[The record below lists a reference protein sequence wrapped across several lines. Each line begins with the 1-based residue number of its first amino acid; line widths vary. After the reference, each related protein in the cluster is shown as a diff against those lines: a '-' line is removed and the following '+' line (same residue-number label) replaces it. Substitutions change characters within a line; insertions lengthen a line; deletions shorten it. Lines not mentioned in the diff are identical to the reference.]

1 MLSFNRLLVGFQCAQ
16 RAMSG
21 QNILTPCFRGDG
33 ILSVGDAH
41 FESSSSVS
49 SSPSQ
54 VSTQRMAPWIT
65 GPLPPRQ
72 TQERKTTLLR
82 TFSQFAAERPLLSI
96 QNTVAAAPRVNKRSS
111 AFDNSLC
118 KFTTWKPVVVRV
130 CASRGQGTG
139 ARRSTVETPFPET
152 GRLSKPL

>member
-1 MLSFNRLLVGFQCAQ
+1 MCSTGYVGAEHFDALLPWKWYFTRWRCPLWEVARHCQALQARFWQK
-16 RAMSG
+16 
-21 QNILTPCFRGDG
+21 
-33 ILSVGDAH
+33 
-41 FESSSSVS
+41 
-49 SSPSQ
+49 
-54 VSTQRMAPWIT
+54 MAPWIT

-82 TFSQFAAERPLLSI
+82 TFSQFAAERHLLSI

-118 KFTTWKPVVVRV
+118 KFTIWKPVVVCV

-152 GRLSKPL
+152 ERLSKPL